1 MVRPPFTPG
10 RRGPDLRRLTLD
22 RHVTPR
28 RVTILAGRSPAALVS
43 AAVLMLLCWT
53 APSALGA
60 AADAQ
65 QAATPEKP
73 VDPAL
78 RDVLQQY
85 ATALES
91 LDADAVKKVQPS
103 IDLEGLRRA
112 FREMRSLEVDIDN
125 IKVLSSDQNSARVSC
140 RVAQTL
146 TPKAGSRQTTT
157 VTRVLLLRRQ
167 DGAWVIQAF
176 ER

>member
-1 MVRPPFTPG
+1 VTT
-10 RRGPDLRRLTLD
+10 RRATVP
-22 RHVTPR
+22 
-28 RVTILAGRSPAALVS
+28 AGRSRALLVRASVLVWLCAVCPLGLAA
-43 AAVLMLLCWT
+43 T
-53 APSALGA
+53 RTQQPA
-60 AADAQ
+60 AAD
-65 QAATPEKP
+65 KP
-73 VDPAL
+73 VDPAV

-125 IKVLSSDQNSARVSC
+125 IKLLSSDQNTARVSC

-146 TPKAGSRQTTT
+146 TPRAGSRQTTT
-157 VTRVLLLRRQ
+157 VTRVLRLRKQ
-167 DGAWVIQAF
+167 DSGWVIQAF

>member
-1 MVRPPFTPG
+1 VNIHRAA
-10 RRGPDLRRLTLD
+10 
-22 RHVTPR
+22 
-28 RVTILAGRSPAALVS
+28 ILAGRSR
-43 AAVLMLLCWT
+43 AVLLSGAVLVLLCWCG
-53 APSALGA
+53 APDPAA
-60 AADAQ
+60 AADSR
-65 QAATPEKP
+65 QAPAADKP

-103 IDLEGLRRA
+103 IDLEGLKRA
-112 FREMRSLEVDIDN
+112 FREMRSLDVDIDN
-125 IKVLSSDQNSARVSC
+125 VKLLSSDQTSARISC
-140 RVAQTL
+140 RVSQTL

-157 VTRVLLLRRQ
+157 VTRVLRLRRQ
-167 DGAWVIQAF
+167 DAGWVIQAF

>member
-1 MVRPPFTPG
+1 MFCAAPLG
-10 RRGPDLRRLTLD
+10 
-22 RHVTPR
+22 
-28 RVTILAGRSPAALVS
+28 AGLPAGAPQPAA
-43 AAVLMLLCWT
+43 
-53 APSALGA
+53 
-60 AADAQ
+60 
-65 QAATPEKP
+65 QAEKP
-73 VDPAL
+73 LDPAL
-78 RDVLQQY
+78 RDAIQQY

-103 IDLEGLRRA
+103 IDVEGLKRA

-125 IKVLSSDQNSARVSC
+125 IRLLSSDASSARVSC

-157 VTRVLLLRRQ
+157 LTRVLRLQRQ
-167 DGAWVIQAF
+167 DSGWVIQAF

>member
-1 MVRPPFTPG
+1 MNI
-10 RRGPDLRRLTLD
+10 RRAST
-22 RHVTPR
+22 
-28 RVTILAGRSPAALVS
+28 LAGRSRAALVL
-43 AAVLMLLCWT
+43 AAVLMLLCR
-53 APSALGA
+53 AASIELA
-60 AADAQ
+60 AAGSQ
-65 QAATPEKP
+65 QPAGADKP

-112 FREMRSLEVDIDN
+112 FREMRSLDVDIDN
-125 IKVLSSDQNSARVSC
+125 IKLLSSDQSSARVSC

-157 VTRVLLLRRQ
+157 VTRVLRLRRQ
-167 DGAWVIQAF
+167 DTGWVIQAF

>member
-1 MVRPPFTPG
+1 
-10 RRGPDLRRLTLD
+10 
-22 RHVTPR
+22 VTIR
-28 RVTILAGRSPAALVS
+28 SATILAGARPAALLS
-43 AAVLMLLCWT
+43 AAVVCLLCWIGLGDG
-53 APSALGA
+53 AVAAQSPSSSTS
-60 AADAQ
+60 D
-65 QAATPEKP
+65 KP

-103 IDLEGLRRA
+103 IDLEGLKRA
-112 FREMRSLEVDIDN
+112 FREMRALEVDIDN
-125 IKVLSSDQNSARVSC
+125 IKLLSSDQTTARISC

-157 VTRVLLLRRQ
+157 ITRVLRLRRQ
-167 DGAWVIQAF
+167 DNGWIIQAF